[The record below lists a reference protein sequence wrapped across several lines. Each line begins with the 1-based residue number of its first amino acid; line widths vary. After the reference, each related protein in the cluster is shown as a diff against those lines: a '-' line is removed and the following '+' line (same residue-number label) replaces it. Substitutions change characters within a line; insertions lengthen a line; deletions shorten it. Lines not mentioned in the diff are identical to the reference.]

1 MVLKMNNIKAYLY
14 SINPLDSADGK
25 WDYGLLKQTFDRNHI
40 EQITVKHIPSEERA
54 FVVIPGQGN
63 AGKEN
68 VISKELQNLERVV
81 LFITGDESACFN
93 IDKISHPNIEIWVQ
107 YPHQKHEK
115 YNKFF
120 IGAPQHIKDNL
131 PNYPIKEY
139 DVYFGG
145 QITHQR
151 RKELGEAMPG
161 LPNSLYKPTAGFAQG
176 DAPKD
181 YYAAISKSRIAPCPA
196 GAQVIDTFRFFESI
210 EMLCLPIGDLVD
222 SKGVE
227 KDFFTYVG
235 AEDIPI
241 IKTNNWHNLEKL
253 LPELLIDYPRNM
265 HQVVCWW
272 IKYKRDFSIKIMRQI
287 NANR

>member
-1 MVLKMNNIKAYLY
+1 MNNIKAYLY

-68 VISKELQNLERVV
+68 IISKELQNLERVV

-93 IDKISHPNIEIWVQ
+93 VDKISHPNIEIWVQ

-161 LPNSLYKPTAGFAQG
+161 LPNSLYKPTEGFAKG

-181 YYAAISKSRIAPCPA
+181 YYAAISKARIAPCPA

-222 SKGVE
+222 SKGIE

-235 AEDIPI
+235 AQDIPI
-241 IKTNNWHNLEKL
+241 AKTNNWHNLEKL
-253 LPELLIDYPRNM
+253 LPDLLIDYPRNM